1 MRGMTKIKLMMM
13 LAGSLC
19 ANQCFAWGLA
29 GGYVHSEIKSKDY
42 SGLDFKLDGLGGSIE
57 FSDFDSNLQPY
68 LYGQYSTGEG
78 TPRDGS
84 IDVNY
89 FEGNA
94 GFGYMLFG
102 NESLTLRLNLGLGL
116 GVADLD
122 FRGPQ
127 GSLGNTTTFFVLPV
141 ALEAGYAIPNINLSV
156 FGNVGYRYYMDVSDS
171 HTTCA
176 DGYTE
181 PNNGYNVCG
190 SHNGVSKSSD
200 YAAGDQK
207 GVQVGVGMKIHF

>member
-1 MRGMTKIKLMMM
+1 MRGIKKINLMLL
-13 LAGSLC
+13 LASSLV

-29 GGYVHSEIKSKDY
+29 GGYVHSEVKAKDY
-42 SGLDFKLDGLGGSIE
+42 SGLEFNLDGVGGSIE
-57 FSDFDSNLQPY
+57 FSDFDSNLLPY

-78 TPRDGS
+78 TPRNGS

-94 GFGYMLFG
+94 GVGYLMYG
-102 NESLTLRLNLGLGL
+102 NESLSLRLNLGLGL

-122 FRGPQ
+122 FKSPQ
-127 GSLGNTTTFFVLPV
+127 GNLGNTTTFFVIPV
-141 ALEAGYAIPNINLSV
+141 GLEAGYAIPNINLSL

-181 PNNGYNVCG
+181 PQNGYDVCTNHG
-190 SHNGVSKSSD
+190 GVSKTSD
-200 YAAGDQK
+200 YAAGNLSGLQF
-207 GVQVGVGMKIHF
+207 GAGIKIHF